1 MVRHKILKKRIN
13 LEAWKLKEFTSN
25 QLLEVLNNYTNMDGR
40 NRTKHLQVTIQRLC
54 NLLKQNKNVFLGNIS
69 QRVLGDNGSDAVENL
84 YFLFCINCNESLAM
98 EVKSI
103 KGKIFLFFIMH
114 ASVFL

>member
-54 NLLKQNKNVFLGNIS
+54 NLLKQNKNVKFIPDINNAKRAGIWKWI
-69 QRVLGDNGSDAVENL
+69 GDE
-84 YFLFCINCNESLAM
+84 E
-98 EVKSI
+98 
-103 KGKIFLFFIMH
+103 
-114 ASVFL
+114 